1 MEATEF
7 VALVRRMRAAQKAY
21 YQHDGKKDP
30 AGKQSK
36 LISSKQLEADVDRA
50 EVVFTITSKSPHG
63 FPVPNHIPDVGVIV
77 VEATDDIVEMI
88 KPRMTSVPIIP
99 MDPGPL
105 TAKVSSPSTSPE
117 EYYYSKHPRGKRTR

>member
-50 EVVFTITSKSPHG
+50 EVVFTLTVRGNDYASPFNRSNDEHT
-63 FPVPNHIPDVGVIV
+63 
-77 VEATDDIVEMI
+77 E
-88 KPRMTSVPIIP
+88 
-99 MDPGPL
+99 L
-105 TAKVSSPSTSPE
+105 
-117 EYYYSKHPRGKRTR
+117 

>member
-36 LISSKQLEADVDRA
+36 LIASKQLEAEVDRA
-50 EVVFTITSKSPHG
+50 EVVFT
-63 FPVPNHIPDVGVIV
+63 F
-77 VEATDDIVEMI
+77 
-88 KPRMTSVPIIP
+88 
-99 MDPGPL
+99 
-105 TAKVSSPSTSPE
+105 TAKAATPSPFNRSNDEHTE
-117 EYYYSKHPRGKRTR
+117 L